1 MDTETWLRLVQLIIA
16 GGGLIAVIL
25 TLQQKTNSDN
35 RSEWWRRFTWAVETV
50 DNDKATEQCR
60 RAAEIQLDCLSESP
74 LARSSEQ
81 SLIAQFYEMD
91 DNESNIIGEKDGGND
106 DNNVD

>member
-1 MDTETWLRLVQLIIA
+1 MDTEAWLRLVQLIIA

-25 TLQQKTNSDN
+25 TLKQKTNSDN

-50 DNDKATEQCR
+50 DNDKATEHCR

-74 LARSSEQ
+74 LASPSE
-81 SLIAQFYEMD
+81 SELIVLFYRQRPNET
-91 DNESNIIGEKDGGND
+91 DNVKEEDGENND
-106 DNNVD
+106 NVD

>member
-1 MDTETWLRLVQLIIA
+1 MASTGA
-16 GGGLIAVIL
+16 
-25 TLQQKTNSDN
+25 TNHCRWRPDCCHLDAATKDKQCDN

-91 DNESNIIGEKDGGND
+91 DNEPNIIGEKDGGND

>member
-1 MDTETWLRLVQLIIA
+1 MDTEAWLRLVQLIIA

-50 DNDKATEQCR
+50 D
-60 RAAEIQLDCLSESP
+60 L
-74 LARSSEQ
+74 
-81 SLIAQFYEMD
+81 SLIH
-91 DNESNIIGEKDGGND
+91 I
-106 DNNVD
+106 